1 MKSEF
6 LGYGELL
13 GYIVQLGGIV
23 LVLVALASA
32 GMISLHAGLILGG
45 AAALFV
51 GNVIR
56 KRSLS

>member
-1 MKSEF
+1 MKSD
-6 LGYGELL
+6 LL
-13 GYIVQLGGIV
+13 GYIVQLGGVV
-23 LVLVALASA
+23 LVLVALSTA

>member
-1 MKSEF
+1 MKS
-6 LGYGELL
+6 ELL
-13 GYIVQLGGIV
+13 GYVVQLGGAV
-23 LVLVALASA
+23 LVLVALSAA
-32 GMISLHAGLILGG
+32 GMISLYAGLILGG